1 MHQGRDLTSIATN
14 SEKFS
19 DPKATCPLVRAPT
32 LSGGLERTQHNTLA
46 PQVRVCQRY
55 KLRPPGKLQVSS
67 KLLHAT
73 GAERTSSASCV
84 DTALPRPQPGPR
96 LNRLIW
102 IVIRK
107 RSFFKVC
114 GLLPTEAGRTN
125 FREFPDN
132 TRSVRVSIQCN
143 PVQPQ

>member
-1 MHQGRDLTSIATN
+1 MHQGIDLTSIATN

-32 LSGGLERTQHNTLA
+32 LSEGLERTQHNTLA
-46 PQVRVCQRY
+46 PQVWVCQRY

-73 GAERTSSASCV
+73 RAERTSSASCV
-84 DTALPRPQPGPR
+84 DTDPARPQPCPR

-114 GLLPTEAGRTN
+114 GLLPTEGARTN
-125 FREFPDN
+125 FGEFPDN
-132 TRSVRVSIQCN
+132 TRSASVSIHRN
-143 PVQPQ
+143 PVQPK